1 MIAPINHQIIE
12 KDGKP
17 LFVLV
22 PYDEYLTLVE
32 REETITV
39 PQGVVEKHIL
49 ENMSLIRAWR
59 EHLGLAQ
66 QEVAQKMGVSQSA
79 YSQME
84 KAEANLRQATI
95 NKIARALGILPEQLV
110 I

>member
-17 LFVLV
+17 MFVLV
-22 PYDEYLTLVE
+22 PYEEYVSLFEQDEAI
-32 REETITV
+32 TI
-39 PQGVVEKHIL
+39 PQAVVEKHIL
-49 ENMSLIRAWR
+49 EGMSLVRAWR
-59 EHLGLAQ
+59 EYLGLSQ
-66 QEVAQKMGVSQSA
+66 QEVAQKMAISQSA

-84 KAEANLRQATI
+84 KAEANLRPKTVH
-95 NKIARALGILPEQLV
+95 KIAQALGIVSGQLV